1 MIVCFAHFGSIV
13 PNTTADVLNE
23 VSRVDTHGLPIVE
36 GGDPAKTRRLVSR
49 LQQQLIGFASTET
62 LPCVGSIQPEL
73 FVAHAQARVSVIP
86 HFVQALHYADG
97 VSEGRR
103 VVVDAQQRLVS
114 LAAVL
119 TELAPEGRRVS
130 RDDRRLSKDVH
141 ANINEVEQLGMERQ
155 ELEFVGNEAVAVS
168 ADGFDV
174 DIDREPILWRT
185 LHGKQSRVSYLGNT
199 VHAGKEEEGEK
210 EQWHG
215 KTDNGQAI
223 DGGSFSCVRL

>member
-1 MIVCFAHFGSIV
+1 M
-13 PNTTADVLNE
+13 
-23 VSRVDTHGLPIVE
+23 
-36 GGDPAKTRRLVSR
+36 
-49 LQQQLIGFASTET
+49 
-62 LPCVGSIQPEL
+62 
-73 FVAHAQARVSVIP
+73 
-86 HFVQALHYADG
+86 
-97 VSEGRR
+97 
-103 VVVDAQQRLVS
+103 
-114 LAAVL
+114 
-119 TELAPEGRRVS
+119 
-130 RDDRRLSKDVH
+130 H